1 VNPAD
6 LERVA
11 RAHGIRLLLQF
22 GSTVTGRTHA
32 KSDVDVAAL
41 LERPDQTLDE
51 HATMLHDVQALFPDR
66 ELDLAIL
73 NRADPLF
80 LKQVMDTARLLY
92 GSDTDLRRLQLL
104 AFKRY
109 QDHRKYLEL
118 ERRFV
123 SDAVRGPARRG

>member
-11 RAHGIRLLLQF
+11 RAHGIRLLVQF

-73 NRADPLF
+73 NHADPLF

-92 GSDTDLRRLQLL
+92 GTDTDLRRLQLL
-104 AFKRY
+104 AFRRY

>member
-1 VNPAD
+1 MNSAD

-11 RAHGIRLLLQF
+11 RTHGIRLLLQF

-41 LERPDQTLDE
+41 LEHPDQTLDE
-51 HATMLHDVQALFPDR
+51 HATMLHDLQVLFQDR

-73 NRADPLF
+73 NHADPLF

-92 GSDTDLRRLQLL
+92 GTDMDLRRLQLL

-123 SDAVRGPARRG
+123 SDAVRGPVGRG